1 MRSVKV
7 SPRFGLLIY
16 QNSTRKVYMLSHLE
30 PSTEIT
36 GGPWFS
42 DNELDIEFIEE
53 ICKTCYKYVAANV
66 P

>member
-1 MRSVKV
+1 
-7 SPRFGLLIY
+7 
-16 QNSTRKVYMLSHLE
+16 MLSHLE